1 MLFFLFASHLEAD
14 LAVMAAD
21 VAADLEAY
29 ALAPAYL
36 GTRVGAKP
44 VIAADLRSRA
54 EGCALTAAE
63 LAFHMGTEAVIAPDL
78 GFGAQSD
85 PLLQSGMALSLHLNA
100 VFAAEIA
107 FGFELEAF
115 CFVIQVRPSLDV
127 QTVFLRA
134 DVAADLVAYA
144 MFVDLGFCLE
154 AGAVF
159 AANFDLKLFIFT
171 PVWLFSGLAFS
182 GSTCSAWTF
191 SAFTS
196 AGCVSVSGWSLI

>member
-36 GTRVGAKP
+36 GTRVGAEA

-63 LAFHMGTEAVIAPDL
+63 LAFHMGAEAVFAPDL

-85 PLLQSGMALSLHLNA
+85 PLLQTGMALGLHLNA

-159 AANFDLKLFIFT
+159 AANFDA
-171 PVWLFSGLAFS
+171 W
-182 GSTCSAWTF
+182 CSF
-191 SAFTS
+191 
-196 AGCVSVSGWSLI
+196 